1 MARDPVPTT
10 RRVESLSVAE
20 FGRPALL
27 AYTLTGRAQPL
38 AAALSERGVALLHA
52 HFGPEGAYGAGVA
65 KAMGVP
71 LVTTLH
77 GFDVTVTKARL
88 LASRKPSWVRYVS
101 GRGALFRYGA
111 RFICVSEHIRR
122 RAVEWG
128 YPEEKV
134 TVLPIGVDVDLIAP
148 AATPEVPRVLHVARL
163 VEKKGTADLLKAFAV
178 AARAVPG
185 AELVVIGEG
194 PLRES
199 LTALAAELGTGDS
212 VRFLGAQPYPET
224 LRWVRESRLLC
235 LPSVTAP
242 NGDQE
247 GLGMVLLEAAA
258 TGRPVVGTDHGGIPE
273 AVVDGTTGYL
283 VPEHDVTALADR
295 IVTLLRDPELG
306 ERLGKAGRD
315 MVVER
320 FNLSRQTGKLEDLYR
335 SLL

>member
-10 RRVESLSVAE
+10 RRVQSLSVAE

-27 AYTLTGRAQPL
+27 AYTLAGRPQPL
-38 AAALSERGVALLHA
+38 AGALAERGVALLHA
-52 HFGPEGAYGAGVA
+52 HFGPEGAYGARLA
-65 KAMGVP
+65 RAMGVP

-88 LASRKPSWVRYVS
+88 LASRKPSWVRYVT
-101 GRGALFRYGA
+101 GRGALFRQCA

-122 RAVEWG
+122 RAVRWG
-128 YPEEKV
+128 YPEDKL

-148 AATPEVPRVLHVARL
+148 APAPEAPRVLHVARL
-163 VEKKGTADLLKAFAV
+163 VAKKGTADLLKAFAV
-178 AARAVPG
+178 VARAVPG

-194 PLRES
+194 PLRAS
-199 LTALAAELGTGDS
+199 LAALAVALGVGDS

-242 NGDQE
+242 NGDEE

-283 VPEHDVTALADR
+283 VPEHDVTALAER
-295 IVTLLRDPELG
+295 IVTLLRDPGLG
-306 ERLGKAGRD
+306 ERLGKAGRE
-315 MVVER
+315 MVVDR
-320 FNLSRQTGKLEDLYR
+320 FNLHRQTGRLEELYR

>member
-1 MARDPVPTT
+1 MPTT
-10 RRVESLSVAE
+10 RRVESVSVAG

-27 AYTLTGRAQPL
+27 AYTLTGRPRPL
-38 AAALSERGVALLHA
+38 ATALAERGVALLHA
-52 HFGPEGAYGAGVA
+52 HFGPEGVYGAAVA
-65 KAMGVP
+65 QAMGVP

-101 GRGALFRYGA
+101 ARGALFRHGA

-128 YPEEKV
+128 YPDDRIV
-134 TVLPIGVDVDLIAP
+134 VLPIGVDVDLIAP
-148 AATPEVPRVLHVARL
+148 AETPEVPRVLHVARL
-163 VEKKGTADLLKAFAV
+163 VAKKGTADLLKAFAV

-185 AELVVIGEG
+185 AELVVVGAG

-199 LTALAAELGTGDS
+199 LEALAAELGVGGS
-212 VRFLGAQPYPET
+212 VRFLGARPYPET
-224 LRWVRESRLLC
+224 LRWVRESRVLC

-258 TGRPVVGTDHGGIPE
+258 TGRPVVGTESGGIPE

-295 IVTLLRDPELG
+295 LVTILRDPQLG

-320 FNLSRQTGKLEDLYR
+320 FNLRRQTDKLEALYR